1 MLKSF
6 LYTALGS
13 FMGGGFRFLLSFF
26 ISSKIT
32 KTSFPFSIIL
42 INIFGSFLMGFLFY
56 SFEKRPNEELKT
68 LVLTGVLGGFTTFS
82 SFSMETIQLFQS
94 NEPTKAIIYVVCSL
108 IFGILFCFMGYKI
121 STLF

>member
-6 LYTALGS
+6 LYAGLGS
-13 FMGGGFRFLLSFF
+13 FIGGGFRFLLSFF

-32 KTSFPFSIIL
+32 KTSFPISILL

-56 SFEKRPNEELKT
+56 SFEKRPNETLKI
-68 LVLTGVLGGFTTFS
+68 LILTGVLGGFTTFS
-82 SFSMETIQLFQS
+82 SFSMETIQLFQN
-94 NEPTKAIIYVVCSL
+94 NEPTKAIIYALCSL
-108 IFGILFCFMGYKI
+108 IFGILFCFIGYKI